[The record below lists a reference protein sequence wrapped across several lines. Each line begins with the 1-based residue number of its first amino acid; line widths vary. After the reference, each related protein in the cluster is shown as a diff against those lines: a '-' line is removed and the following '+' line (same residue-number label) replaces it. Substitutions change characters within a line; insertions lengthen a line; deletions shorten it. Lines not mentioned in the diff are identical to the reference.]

1 MSKENKKIDIYLENQ
16 SKLSL
21 LRFITCGSVDDGKS
35 TLIGRMLYESQ
46 MIFDDQ
52 IASLKKDSN
61 LHGTQGKEIDFA
73 LLVDGLSAEREQ
85 GITIDVAYR
94 FFSSSKRKF
103 IVADTPGH
111 EQYTRNMTTGA
122 STADLAIILIDARH
136 GVVTQTKRHS
146 FIVSLLGIQNVVVAI
161 NKMDL
166 VGYNKNIFLK
176 ISEDYKK
183 FSKKLNFETIKIIPI
198 SALNGDNIYQKS
210 SKIKWYKSSTLFNY
224 LENINIEKDK
234 HSGFVM
240 PVQWVNRPN
249 LNFRGYSGTVSS
261 GSIKQG
267 SEILVLPS
275 NKKAKVRDIILYK
288 KNLKKASKG
297 KSITITLDREIDISR
312 GDIICNSKKIID
324 CADQFNVNI
333 IWMSENSGLSGRTY
347 IGKINTQ
354 KVSIKILE
362 IKKIYDVNT
371 LENYSGK
378 ELVLNS
384 VSECAIAFNKSIPFK
399 SYREDKQLGSMI
411 LIDPI
416 TNETVGC
423 AMINFAL
430 RRSENIHLQN
440 LAINKK
446 LREKLSGHRGLV
458 IWLTGISGS
467 GKSTIANALEKD
479 LYSKSN
485 RTYILDGDNIRH
497 GLNKDLGF
505 TDKDRVENIRRVAE
519 VAKLMVDA
527 GMIVI
532 TSFIS
537 PFRIERQMARSLFD
551 KDDFKEIF
559 ISTPLRI
566 AERRDPKGLY
576 KKARAGKIP
585 NFTGISSPYEE
596 PLEPDLTIDTNKVS
610 INKAVKKIL
619 DLIKL

>member
-1 MSKENKKIDIYLENQ
+1 MSQGNKKIDLYLESQ

-52 IASLKKDSN
+52 IASLKKESN

-146 FIVSLLGIQNVVVAI
+146 FIVSLLGIKNIVVAI

-166 VGYNKNIFLK
+166 IGYDKNTFIK
-176 ISEDYKK
+176 ISEEYKK
-183 FSKKLNFETIKIIPI
+183 FSKKLNFKTIKIIPI

-210 SKIKWYKSSTLFNY
+210 SKIKWYNSSTLFHY

-234 HSGFVM
+234 KDGFVM

-249 LNFRGYSGTVSS
+249 LNFRGYSGTISS
-261 GSIKQG
+261 GSIKKG
-267 SEILVLPS
+267 DEIIVLPS
-275 NKKAKVRDIILYK
+275 NKKAKIKDIILYK

-297 KSITITLDREIDISR
+297 NSITITLDKEIDISR
-312 GDIICNSKKIID
+312 GDIICDSKKTID
-324 CADQFNVNI
+324 CADQFNVNM
-333 IWMSENSGLSGRTY
+333 IWMSNNPGLNGRTY

-354 KVSIKILE
+354 NISIKVLE

-378 ELVLNS
+378 ELPLNS
-384 VSECAIAFNKSIPFK
+384 VSECTIAFNKAVPFK
-399 SYREDKQLGSMI
+399 NYTEDKQLGSMI

-430 RRSENIHLQN
+430 RRSENIHIQN
-440 LAINKK
+440 LTINKK
-446 LREKLSGHRGLV
+446 LREKLSGHKGLV
-458 IWLTGISGS
+458 VWLTGISGS
-467 GKSTIANALEKD
+467 GKSTIANALEKN
-479 LYSKSN
+479 LYSKGN
-485 RTYILDGDNIRH
+485 RTYVLDGDNVRH

-527 GMIVI
+527 GIIVI
-532 TSFIS
+532 ASFIS
-537 PFRIERQMARSLFD
+537 PFRIERQMARSLFE
-551 KDDFKEIF
+551 KDDFKEIY
-559 ISTPLRI
+559 ISAPLKV
-566 AERRDPKGLY
+566 AEKRDPKGLY

-585 NFTGISSPYEE
+585 NFTGISSSYEE
-596 PLEPDLTIDTNKVS
+596 PLDPDLIIETNKINV
-610 INKAVKKIL
+610 NKAVQKIL
-619 DLIKL
+619 ETFKL